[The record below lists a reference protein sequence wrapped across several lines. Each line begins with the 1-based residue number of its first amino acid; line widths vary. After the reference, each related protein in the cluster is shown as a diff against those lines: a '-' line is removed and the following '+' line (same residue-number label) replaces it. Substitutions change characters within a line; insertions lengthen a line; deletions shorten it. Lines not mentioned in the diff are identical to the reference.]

1 MGSMAADAL
10 PLFAGLDDAER
21 SALEACL
28 HVRSYPGRVTII
40 NEGDLSHSLYLIL
53 EGSVKAYVSDEHGRE
68 VVLCTQGP
76 GEYFGELALMD
87 DAPRSASVITLAH
100 TRLGILPRQE
110 LLRCMR
116 DHPGVALAVIQGLA
130 GRVRRLTEQVRSLAL
145 HDVYGR
151 LTELLTVLAEDRDGQ
166 LVIEPRLTHQDL
178 ANRIGASR
186 EMVTRI
192 LGDLARGGYL
202 RIEGRRMILAGR
214 LPSAW

>member
-1 MGSMAADAL
+1 MVSIPAEAL

-21 SALEACL
+21 NALEACL

-53 EGSVKAYVSDEHGRE
+53 EGRVKVYVSDEDGRE

-76 GEYFGELALMD
+76 GEYFGEVALVD

-100 TRLGILPRQE
+100 TRLAILSRE
-110 LLRCMR
+110 DLRRCVR
-116 DHPGVALAVIQGLA
+116 EHPGIALAMIHGLA

-151 LTELLTVLAEDRDGQ
+151 LTELLTALADDRDGR
-166 LVIEPRLTHQDL
+166 LVIEPRLTHQEL

-192 LGDLARGGYL
+192 LGDLVRGGYL
-202 RIEGRRMILAGR
+202 QIEGQRMILAGK
-214 LPSAW
+214 LPTAW

>member
-1 MGSMAADAL
+1 MSSIAAEAF

-28 HVRSYPGRVTII
+28 HVRTYPERVTII
-40 NEGDLSHSLYLIL
+40 NEGDLSQSLYLIL
-53 EGSVKAYVSDEHGRE
+53 EGRVKVFVSDEDGRE
-68 VVLCTQGP
+68 VVLCTQGS
-76 GEYFGELALMD
+76 GEYFGEVALVD

-100 TRLGILPRQE
+100 TRLAILARE
-110 LLRCMR
+110 DLLRCMR
-116 DHPGVALAVIQGLA
+116 DHPGIALAMIQGLA

-166 LVIEPRLTHQDL
+166 LVIEPRLTHQEL
-178 ANRIGASR
+178 ANRIGVSR

-192 LGDLARGGYL
+192 LGDLVRGGYL
-202 RIEGRRMILAGR
+202 QIEGQRMILAAR